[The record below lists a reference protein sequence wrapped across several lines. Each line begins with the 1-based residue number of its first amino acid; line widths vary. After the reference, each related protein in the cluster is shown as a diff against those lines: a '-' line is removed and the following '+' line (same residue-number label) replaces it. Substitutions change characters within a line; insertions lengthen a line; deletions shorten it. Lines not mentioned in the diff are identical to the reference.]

1 VVPFRLKLL
10 LQVIPFLLLMVV
22 VSPRSEAGT
31 VPPSIDKLASAS
43 DDVKIDAGKVV
54 YVDFWAS
61 WCVPCRQSFPWM
73 SELMKKYGDKGLQI
87 IAINVDKDRKAADKF
102 LKDNKAGFP
111 ILYDPAGNLAK
122 LYNLEVM
129 PSSFLYGRDGK
140 LKSQKQGFN
149 AKETESVEALI
160 RELLEEKPKK

>member
-1 VVPFRLKLL
+1 MVPFRFKYF

-22 VSPRSEAGT
+22 VSPRSEAGP
-31 VPPSIDKLASAS
+31 VPPSTDKLAAAS
-43 DDVKIDAGKVV
+43 GDIKIEPGKVV

-73 SELMKKYGDKGLQI
+73 SELMKTYGDKGLQI

-111 ILYDPAGNLAK
+111 IAYDPEGKLAK

-129 PSSFLYGRDGK
+129 PSSFLYGRDGT